1 MKLKVSVVIAFLL
14 IVAIGVTIT
23 ASKAKQQSADAQQIA
38 ELEEKEKKQGLPLRE
53 RVKLAKLKG
62 QKDLFVP
69 LSYAT
74 SDYITFSDMDTA
86 AAIYT
91 IVIAQPVALMT
102 YTNEEGRIGT
112 SYKFKTLEVLSEPKP
127 SKFPFTFRGK
137 LPAELQPF
145 GDDEYLVSLLGGTLN
160 IEGVNVTTKYDD
172 YEQFSLSKKY
182 LLFLEFDTS
191 KKVGGM
197 DMGPLS
203 ALTINDDGAL
213 ETLDKKP
220 HAIKRAVDKNFDN
233 SVERLKNH
241 LKARVRH

>member
-1 MKLKVSVVIAFLL
+1 MKLKVSAVIASLL
-14 IVAIGVTIT
+14 IVAIGVAIT
-23 ASKAKQQSADAQQIA
+23 ASRAKQKSADAQQTS
-38 ELEEKEKKQGLPLRE
+38 ELEEKGSKLGLTLQE
-53 RVKLAKLKG
+53 RIKLAKLKG
-62 QKDLFVP
+62 QKNLFVP
-69 LSYAT
+69 LSYGT

-91 IVIAQPVALMT
+91 IVIAQPIAVAT
-102 YTNEEGRIGT
+102 FTEEEGQIVT
-112 SYKFKTLEVLSEPKP
+112 SYKFRTVEVLTEPKP
-127 SKFPFTFRGK
+127 SKFPFTFRGE

-145 GDDEYLVSLLGGTLN
+145 GDNEFLVSILGGTLN

-172 YEQFSLSKKY
+172 YEPFSLSKKY

-191 KKVGGM
+191 KRVGGM

-203 ALTINDDGAL
+203 ALTINDDGTL

-241 LKARVRH
+241 LKARARH